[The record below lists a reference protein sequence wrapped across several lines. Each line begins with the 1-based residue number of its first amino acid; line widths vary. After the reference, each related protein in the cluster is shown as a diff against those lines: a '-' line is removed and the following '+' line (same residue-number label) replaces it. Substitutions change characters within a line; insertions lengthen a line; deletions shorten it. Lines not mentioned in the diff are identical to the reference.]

1 MPNLKI
7 NLLPTYL
14 PTIVLLIIEVTH
26 TNEPAA
32 KETAFHEKQDEKIIF
47 KESCFTFIKMSQI
60 IFTEQNI

>member
-1 MPNLKI
+1 M
-7 NLLPTYL
+7 LPTYL
-14 PTIVLLIIEVTH
+14 PAIVLLIMEVAH

-32 KETAFHEKQDEKIIF
+32 TQTAFHEKQDEKIIF